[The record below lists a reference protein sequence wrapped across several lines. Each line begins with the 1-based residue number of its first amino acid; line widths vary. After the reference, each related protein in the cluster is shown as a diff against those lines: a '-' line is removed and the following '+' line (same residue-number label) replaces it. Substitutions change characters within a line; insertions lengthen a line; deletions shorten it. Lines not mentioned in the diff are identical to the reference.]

1 MSSTGDLP
9 VPGIELMSP
18 ALKEDSLPAELHYTD
33 IIFVVDFV
41 LIWLS
46 SILDYEPSEC

>member
-1 MSSTGDLP
+1 
-9 VPGIELMSP
+9 MSP
-18 ALKEDSLPAELHYTD
+18 ALKENSLLAELPNTD

-46 SILDYEPSEC
+46 SVLDYEPSEC

>member
-1 MSSTGDLP
+1 MEFSRQEYWIGYLFPSPGDLP

-41 LIWLS
+41 LI
-46 SILDYEPSEC
+46 